1 MSEAWDPGHS
11 VRCAPRREGPQQQK
25 GPRVRGVNG
34 SQSHDAQGRPDS
46 EGHAV
51 FDLAT
56 ATTPGAEAGE
66 QPPGQGAGKE
76 GTAGGPGGLL

>member
-1 MSEAWDPGHS
+1 MRSPAGGTS
-11 VRCAPRREGPQQQK
+11 AAK
-25 GPRVRGVNG
+25 GTAGARRGVNG